1 MTNWKK
7 VDHMQ
12 TSLNTALYCRLSR
25 EDDNTKDISSSISSQ
40 KQLLTSFAMKNNFG
54 IYKTYI
60 DDGYSGTNFN
70 RPGFQEMLRD
80 VEDNHIKII
89 IVKDLSRFGRNYL
102 QTGRYLEEYFP
113 IKRVRVIALNDNYDS
128 QENNNDFTPF
138 KNIINEWYAKD
149 ISKKVTSS
157 LQLKQRKGEVPSG
170 KQCLY
175 GYMYDEK
182 RNRIPNPETAPIV
195 RYIIESTIKGIT
207 KAEIVSTLRKNKVY
221 IPAYYNFIR
230 FHINPRKYMNYPE
243 EKKYLWQSAQIERII
258 YSREYVGD
266 LVVSKT
272 KKYNFKM
279 SNRYKNQDAI
289 IIKNRFEPIISK
301 EMADRLYHLRKTR
314 SVTRLPLEIDTF
326 KGLIY
331 CKKCGKKMSIKQ
343 YQRKNGFVL
352 GYYCHNDSCGY
363 KGLFKMDTLK
373 TIIQNELLNLKK
385 IVEDFEEEILFRAK
399 SYYDSLDKE
408 ENKPQFSTMENQ
420 QQKLEKRL
428 EKLKFLIRCLF
439 EENILGNIPP
449 LAYESMMQE
458 YNGELKEIETALNK
472 LNQTAESPKEE
483 SKDKSIHLKN
493 MLSILGNE
501 KIDTL
506 LNRNYMMNIFEKV
519 CVFSNRKHIEVVFN
533 YGIMNDFIKSI
544 SNKS

>member
-1 MTNWKK
+1 
-7 VDHMQ
+7 MQ

-25 EDDNTKDISSSISSQ
+25 EDDNTKDLSSSISSQ
-40 KQLLTSFAMKNNFG
+40 KQLLTSFATKNNFG

-80 VEDNHIKII
+80 VEDNHIKVI

-157 LQLKQRKGEVPSG
+157 LQLKQRRGEVPSG

-230 FHINPRKYMNYPE
+230 FNIDPHRYMNYSE
-243 EKKYLWQSAQIERII
+243 EKKYHWQPAHIERII
-258 YSREYVGD
+258 YSNEYAGD
-266 LVVSKT
+266 LVVAKT

-289 IIKNRFEPIISK
+289 IIKDRFEPIISK
-301 EMADRLYHLRKTR
+301 EVAERLYHLRETR

-331 CKKCGKKMSIKQ
+331 CKNCGKKMSIKQ
-343 YQRKNGFVL
+343 YQRKNGSVL

-373 TIIQNELLNLKK
+373 TIIQNELLYLKK
-385 IVEDFEEEILFRAK
+385 IVEKSKEEILFRAK
-399 SYYDSLDKE
+399 EYYDSLDRK
-408 ENKPQFSTMENQ
+408 ENKQQFLANENQ
-420 QQKLEKRL
+420 QKKLETRL
-428 EKLKFLIRCLF
+428 EELKLLIRRLF
-439 EENILGNIPP
+439 EENVLGNIPKI
-449 LAYESMMQE
+449 AYESMMQK
-458 YNGELKEIETALNK
+458 YNSELKEIETALNHF
-472 LNQTAESPKEE
+472 NQKTETPKED
-483 SKDKSIHLKN
+483 SKNKYFHLKD
-493 MLSILGNE
+493 MLSIFE
-501 KIDTL
+501 TEQIATL
-506 LNRNYMMNIFEKV
+506 LDRNYMMNIFDKV
-519 CVFSNRKHIEVVFN
+519 HIFSNRKQIEVVFN
-533 YGIMNDFIKSI
+533 YGIINVF
-544 SNKS
+544 

>member
-1 MTNWKK
+1 
-7 VDHMQ
+7 MQ

-157 LQLKQRKGEVPSG
+157 LQLKQRRGEVPSG

-230 FHINPRKYMNYPE
+230 FNIDPHRYMNYPE
-243 EKKYLWQSAQIERII
+243 EKKYLWQSAHIERII
-258 YSREYVGD
+258 YSREYAGD

-279 SNRYKNQDAI
+279 SNR
-289 IIKNRFEPIISK
+289 
-301 EMADRLYHLRKTR
+301 
-314 SVTRLPLEIDTF
+314 
-326 KGLIY
+326 
-331 CKKCGKKMSIKQ
+331 
-343 YQRKNGFVL
+343 
-352 GYYCHNDSCGY
+352 
-363 KGLFKMDTLK
+363 
-373 TIIQNELLNLKK
+373 
-385 IVEDFEEEILFRAK
+385 
-399 SYYDSLDKE
+399 
-408 ENKPQFSTMENQ
+408 
-420 QQKLEKRL
+420 
-428 EKLKFLIRCLF
+428 
-439 EENILGNIPP
+439 
-449 LAYESMMQE
+449 
-458 YNGELKEIETALNK
+458 
-472 LNQTAESPKEE
+472 
-483 SKDKSIHLKN
+483 
-493 MLSILGNE
+493 
-501 KIDTL
+501 
-506 LNRNYMMNIFEKV
+506 
-519 CVFSNRKHIEVVFN
+519 
-533 YGIMNDFIKSI
+533 
-544 SNKS
+544 